1 MLAAMCT
8 VLADTKHLMC
18 VTSLKRLFLL
28 LCQVVAG
35 DPFNSDPD
43 DPEVQSDE
51 VRRRKQRGDELP
63 VSDLGMLRAQE
74 GRAASDAQDASAATA
89 RQPLQTGCSRA

>member
-1 MLAAMCT
+1 
-8 VLADTKHLMC
+8 
-18 VTSLKRLFLL
+18 
-28 LCQVVAG
+28 VVAG

-63 VSDLGMLRAQE
+63 VSDLDVLLE
-74 GRAASDAQDASAATA
+74 
-89 RQPLQTGCSRA
+89 

>member
-1 MLAAMCT
+1 MLAAICT
-8 VLADTKHLMC
+8 VLADTQHLMC
-18 VTSLKRLFLL
+18 ETRSERLFLL

-63 VSDLGMLRAQE
+63 VSGLGMLLE
-74 GRAASDAQDASAATA
+74 
-89 RQPLQTGCSRA
+89 

>member
-8 VLADTKHLMC
+8 VLADTQHLMC
-18 VTSLKRLFLL
+18 MTSSERLFPVP
-28 LCQVVAG
+28 CQVVAG

-51 VRRRKQRGDELP
+51 VRRRKQRGDDLP
-63 VSDLGMLRAQE
+63 VSDLACSVN
-74 GRAASDAQDASAATA
+74 RAASS
-89 RQPLQTGCSRA
+89 